1 MRVTC
6 PECGSKF
13 KVPDKALGTKGRSLK
28 CGKCDHQW
36 HQQPPTPEQ
45 IAEEKARAAK
55 AAEKG
60 AEKSGEKP
68 KAKPK
73 PKPKAETPPP
83 EPEPEEVFADPI
95 DDPDEPDDFDADAS
109 GRDRG
114 LDGGLDRG
122 LGEDDA
128 PNFAPPPLG
137 GVSRFGGRGSGAPKK
152 PAPIALF
159 VLLGCLVLIPA
170 VLLIGRTSLVEAWPP
185 MALLY
190 DSIGMHVPV
199 AGEGLELRNV
209 YAQNRAEGSIVIL
222 IVAGEIMNATEEMRS
237 LPALR
242 GSVLDDQGR
251 ELQGWLFTADK
262 QLLPPGEA
270 VGFTSEF
277 AAPPPGAAQVN
288 VAFTDERPSTGL
300 GY

>member
-6 PECGSKF
+6 PDCGSKF

-45 IAEEKARAAK
+45 IAEEKERAAK
-55 AAEKG
+55 AAENSAK
-60 AEKSGEKP
+60 KSAKTTGEKP

-73 PKPKAETPPP
+73 PKAEAPPPEP

-95 DDPDEPDDFDADAS
+95 DDPNEVDEPEDFGAGAR
-109 GRDRG
+109 GRGRG
-114 LDGGLDRG
+114 LD
-122 LGEDDA
+122 DDA
-128 PNFAPPPLG
+128 PDFAPPPLG
-137 GVSRFGGRGSGAPKK
+137 GVSRFGPRGRGAQKK
-152 PAPIALF
+152 PAPIALY

-170 VLLIGRTSLVEAWPP
+170 VLLAGRTSLVETWPP

-190 DSIGMHVPV
+190 DSIGLHVPV

-209 YAQNRAEGSIVIL
+209 YAQNRAEGSIQIL
-222 IVAGEIMNATEEMRS
+222 VVAGEIMNATEEMRS

-242 GSVLDDQGR
+242 GSVLDDQGQ
-251 ELQGWLFTADK
+251 ELQGWLFTAEK

-270 VGFTSEF
+270 VAFTSEF